1 MMKYLISLMTLL
13 LSISSFALDVQEWP
27 DIQEGIVSIKIKEP
41 PHRVGYTVGDKSER
55 HVEVIIKK
63 PYVLI
68 KESLPIPGYERKYK
82 GQDLGIVLDAMSHVY
97 KENKTSSTLVLDL
110 TYQIFTN
117 NVVAKPGFLP
127 AEYIRVLNPNDPEKK
142 VFKYRI
148 PEYQIA
154 ISPLSIFGNIKI
166 EEDMSPLRGV
176 FLIDEKNPIKTLKIS
191 GIISLFSLL
200 GLLYIYSQYAWLP
213 NARGV
218 FARTHRSI
226 NKVKATSAN
235 IQKAI
240 TEMHRA
246 FDLVTGKTLFKDN
259 LQDLYA
265 KNSSFENID
274 NELREFFKLSTL
286 VFFNTSNKKYDH
298 EEILKWLKNF
308 SRHCRD
314 CERKLIVDKKSLVV
328 GVAK

>member
-1 MMKYLISLMTLL
+1 
-13 LSISSFALDVQEWP
+13 
-27 DIQEGIVSIKIKEP
+27 
-41 PHRVGYTVGDKSER
+41 
-55 HVEVIIKK
+55 
-63 PYVLI
+63 
-68 KESLPIPGYERKYK
+68 
-82 GQDLGIVLDAMSHVY
+82 
-97 KENKTSSTLVLDL
+97 
-110 TYQIFTN
+110 
-117 NVVAKPGFLP
+117 VVAKPGFLP

-191 GIISLFSLL
+191 GIIALFSLL

-226 NKVKATSAN
+226 NKVQATPAN

-298 EEILKWLKNF
+298 EEMLKWLKNF

>member
-1 MMKYLISLMTLL
+1 MMLL

-226 NKVKATSAN
+226 NKVQATPAN

>member
-1 MMKYLISLMTLL
+1 MMKFLISIMMLL

-41 PHRVGYTVGDKSER
+41 PHRVGYTIGDKSDR
-55 HVEVIIKK
+55 HVEVTIKK

-82 GQDLGIVLDAMSHVY
+82 GQDIGIVLDVMNHSY

-117 NVVAKPGFLP
+117 SVVAKPGFLP
-127 AEYIRVLNPNDPEKK
+127 AEYIRLLNPSDPKKK

-176 FLIDEKNPIKTLKIS
+176 FLMDEKNPIKTLKIS
-191 GIISLFSLL
+191 AIIALFSLL

-213 NARGV
+213 KVRGI

-226 NKVKATSAN
+226 NKLKANPAN

-240 TEMHRA
+240 SEMHRA
-246 FDLVTGKTLFKDN
+246 FDLVAGKTLFKDN

-274 NELREFFKLSTL
+274 SELHEFFKLSTL
-286 VFFNTSNKKYDH
+286 IFFNTSNKKYDD

-314 CERKLIVDKKSLVV
+314 CERKLIVDKKSLKV
-328 GVAK
+328 GLAK